1 MSAYWGRADSWLICA
16 ARIAAEPGE
25 TEEGRGHNRQLSANY
40 YRYDRQRK
48 SDGFQA
54 GLVLDPFFEDYRR
67 VLMCLPFRG
76 QNNKTQV
83 FTFDKEGTTR
93 TRLSHSYEVAV
104 NAAKIYTEFLFR
116 HGVSSHSEEEAASGG
131 SSASFTE
138 SLRYALM
145 AACLLHD
152 VGNPPFG
159 HTGEAVIRR
168 WFKESAAVGA
178 CEDLT
183 PCQKKDLA
191 TFEGNA
197 NSVRIALNST
207 CMCDGRRLNLTAT
220 TIVALV
226 KYPYKALD
234 ENAPEEQEGED
245 CAARSKFNYF
255 SDDFEKLE
263 SYMKDCGDG
272 FTKLTEGY
280 RHPLSFFLEAS
291 DDVSYVTSDFEDAFR
306 KQKFTVADAVAFLLD
321 CLQKKIDRATGG
333 EHVEIAE
340 NFSRAVNCTF
350 TLICLLA
357 AIAGDKTDRVL
368 CLEFKKR
375 NNNIIL
381 NFLIDPSCTA
391 FFEPVANYC
400 DFLIMER
407 IPGNGIAWQHTFDEA
422 TKELFADYEPTSD
435 ELHQLR
441 ETYVSRWVDVARD
454 WLCFSSAAS
463 LMGELRELSQK
474 RFSGSEDEDDIDSRL
489 FGNHAITVEAL
500 KTTMKHFVY
509 NSHDNLLKNAH
520 AETVLGGLLN
530 LFVPAAIECASARV
544 DPVSLKPDASSERGL
559 EQTSLT
565 ILRLI
570 PLRYRMDCRNR
581 LDGKEGHQPFLY
593 IMMVLDYISS
603 LSDDGAVHLYQKVLN

>member
-1 MSAYWGRADSWLICA
+1 M
-16 ARIAAEPGE
+16 
-25 TEEGRGHNRQLSANY
+25 
-40 YRYDRQRK
+40 
-48 SDGFQA
+48 
-54 GLVLDPFFEDYRR
+54 
-67 VLMCLPFRG
+67 
-76 QNNKTQV
+76 
-83 FTFDKEGTTR
+83 
-93 TRLSHSYEVAV
+93 AV

-368 CLEFKKR
+368 CAEFKNDNK
-375 NNNIIL
+375 NIRL
-381 NFLIDPSCTA
+381 NFINNVSNDEDLEPSR
-391 FFEPVANYC
+391 NYC
-400 DFLIMER
+400 DFLIAER
-407 IPGNGIAWQHTFDEA
+407 SPENGIAWQHTFDEA
-422 TKELFADYEPTSD
+422 TKDLFADYEPTSD
-435 ELHQLR
+435 ELHQLQ
-441 ETYVSRWVDVARD
+441 ETYVSRWVDVVRD

-463 LMGELRELSQK
+463 LMGELGGLTQTQ
-474 RFSGSEDEDDIDSRL
+474 FTDLEDEFDIDSKL
-489 FGNHAITVEAL
+489 FGNHAITVEVL
-500 KTTMKHFVY
+500 KTAMKHFVY

-530 LFVPAAIECASARV
+530 LFVPAAIECASAQV
-544 DPVSLKPDASSERGL
+544 DPVSLKSDAPSERGL